1 MLRIYAS
8 FGEGHPVAQP
18 TLWEEP
24 GNRELQQAAEE
35 WVRRAAASRGV
46 GVSVM
51 EDALLPGP
59 SGPLTTEGLLDRLTR
74 AVVGLPHLTLTDV
87 SGYCQPPR
95 SADPREVDSDAV
107 CYAEAQF
114 TGTDDRIVNV
124 RIRFQTWP
132 VRCPPGAAAEVSG
145 FLQAA
150 KARYAL
156 GS

>member
-1 MLRIYAS
+1 
-8 FGEGHPVAQP
+8 
-18 TLWEEP
+18 
-24 GNRELQQAAEE
+24 
-35 WVRRAAASRGV
+35 
-46 GVSVM
+46 M
-51 EDALLPGP
+51 EDALLPGH

-124 RIRFQTWP
+124 RIRFQTCAIIVP
-132 VRCPPGAAAEVSG
+132 DREKGEVNSV
-145 FLQAA
+145 L
-150 KARYAL
+150 L
-156 GS
+156 